1 MQEMAELLTRG
12 SAAASLRLLWQ
23 MHMLDVL
30 LPSLAQRFKAS
41 KLPRCSPSS
50 LACVG
55 RRLSLP
61 HETGCR
67 LVAGSGVSGVWWGMV
82 REPGRLGASA
92 EMLFAVLEELDQWV
106 SPQKPVSSSVL
117 AACLAAPFVAD
128 AAAAMQA
135 CERLSAEPTLPVLLE
150 SLQVLLEAQST

>member
-1 MQEMAELLTRG
+1 MQETAELLTRG

-23 MHMLDVL
+23 THLLDVL

-41 KLPRCSPSS
+41 KLPRCAPSS
-50 LACVG
+50 LACLG
-55 RRLSLP
+55 QGLCL
-61 HETGCR
+61 TQTACR
-67 LVAGSGVSGVWWGMV
+67 LQAEPSLMWRVAGHV

-106 SPQKPVSSSVL
+106 SPQKPVSSAVL

-128 AAAAMQA
+128 AAATMQA
-135 CERLSAEPTLPVLLE
+135 CERLSAGPTPHVLLE
-150 SLQVLLEAQST
+150 SSQVRFAVHVT

>member
-23 MHMLDVL
+23 THMLDVL

-41 KLPRCSPSS
+41 KLPRCAPSS
-50 LACVG
+50 LACLG
-55 RRLSLP
+55 RGLCFTL
-61 HETGCR
+61 ETACR
-67 LVAGSGVSGVWWGMV
+67 LQGEPSFKWRVVGHV
-82 REPGRLGASA
+82 REPGRLGATA

-106 SPQKPVSSSVL
+106 SPQQPVSSSVL

-128 AAAAMQA
+128 AAATMQA
-135 CERLSAEPTLPVLLE
+135 CERLPAGPTLHVLLE
-150 SLQVLLEAQST
+150 SSQVLFAVHLT